1 MLKCFANS
9 WLPALC
15 LVVLAGTTPPALALK
30 DDLNPPIDEDV
41 AGEKV
46 QRIPLHT
53 LTPGGST
60 AEDES
65 KPVTILRDP
74 SQLPEPVQ
82 RMRRLIMEAARSG
95 DIERLRPL
103 LGTSTSATQLSFGD
117 KPDDPVA
124 FLRELSGDDDGYEI
138 LAILLEVLESGFVQV
153 SNGTDEALYV
163 WPYFYAMSLDELTPE
178 QLVELMT
185 LATAGDYAMMQE
197 FGAYNFFRAGI
208 TPAGEWIF
216 FVAGD

>member
-15 LVVLAGTTPPALALK
+15 LVVLAGTTSPALALK

-53 LTPGGST
+53 LTPGGSS

>member
-15 LVVLAGTTPPALALK
+15 LVVLAGTTSPALALK

>member
-15 LVVLAGTTPPALALK
+15 LVVLAGTTSPALALK

-53 LTPGGST
+53 LTPGGSS

-163 WPYFYAMSLDELTPE
+163 WPYFYAMFLDELTPE

>member
-1 MLKCFANS
+1 MLKGFANS
-9 WLPALC
+9 WLPALGF
-15 LVVLAGTTPPALALK
+15 LALAGTASPSLALK
-30 DDLNPPIDEDV
+30 DDLNPPVEEDV

-46 QRIPLHT
+46 QRIPLDAM
-53 LTPGGST
+53 TPGRSS
-60 AEDES
+60 AEEES
-65 KPVTILRDP
+65 KPVTILHDP
-74 SQLPEPVQ
+74 SQLPEPAQ
-82 RMRRLIMEAARSG
+82 RMRRLILEAAKSG

-117 KPDDPVA
+117 KPDDPVE
-124 FLRELSGDDDGYEI
+124 FLRGLSGDDKGYEI
-138 LAILLEVLESGFVQV
+138 LAILLEVLESGFVEV
-153 SNGTDEALYV
+153 SNGTDESLYV